1 MEVPPEI
8 TFRGLEKSDEIETHI
23 LKKAAK
29 LDEIHPGIIS
39 CRVAVERE
47 QEHQRSGSPH
57 RVRVVVRIPPGKELV
72 GRREPGEG
80 WIDDRLQTAVSNAFD
95 AVQRQLVKIKEIQ
108 QGKVKSA
115 PEQELVGHVVRLI
128 REQGY
133 GFIRSVDGREIYFH
147 KNAVATT
154 TSSAWRSAPAFDI
167 FRPRARKGPKPARC
181 RSWTSPAAAHRK
193 SRNRMSNRRRAG
205 HRSTVRSH
213 GHPRDQAAVTVFK
226 NVYLCLQSE
235 S

>member
-8 TFRGLEKSDEIETHI
+8 TFRGLEKSAEIETHI

-47 QEHQRSGSPH
+47 QEHQRSGSPY

-72 GRREPGEG
+72 GSREPGEG
-80 WIDDRLQTAVSNAFD
+80 RIDDRLQTAVSNAFE

-115 PEQELVGHVVRLI
+115 PEQELVGHVVRLF
-128 REQGY
+128 REKGY
-133 GFIRSVDGREIYFH
+133 GFIRSVDGRESYFH
-147 KNAVATT
+147 KNAVAHEDFERLELGTGVRYFP
-154 TSSAWRSAPAFDI
+154 SEGEQ
-167 FRPRARKGPKPARC
+167 GPQA
-181 RSWTSPAAAHRK
+181 
-193 SRNRMSNRRRAG
+193 
-205 HRSTVRSH
+205 STVQIVDKPGSRAAKVENSH
-213 GHPRDQAAVTVFK
+213 VEPPEGWKP
-226 NVYLCLQSE
+226 
-235 S
+235 

>member
-47 QEHQRSGSPH
+47 QEHQRSGSPY

-80 WIDDRLQTAVSNAFD
+80 RIDDRLQTAVSNAFE

-115 PEQELVGHVVRLI
+115 PAQELVGHVVRLF
-128 REQGY
+128 REKGY

-147 KNAVATT
+147 KNAVAHEDFERLELGTGVRYFP
-154 TSSAWRSAPAFDI
+154 SEGEQ
-167 FRPRARKGPKPARC
+167 GPQA
-181 RSWTSPAAAHRK
+181 
-193 SRNRMSNRRRAG
+193 
-205 HRSTVRSH
+205 STVQIVDKPGSRASKVENSH
-213 GHPRDQAAVTVFK
+213 VEPPEGWKP
-226 NVYLCLQSE
+226 
-235 S
+235 